1 MSRDGS
7 ALSRRAFVAVVVGG
21 VATVSGACRQTTEVG
36 GATTDARGPGEPAA
50 DDGVD
55 PVTVAPDEGGVV
67 MIGDSLTEGAMSALA
82 SAFASGDIGVQRID
96 GVASRRIAVDQD
108 GGAGSGVSALTA
120 AVDDGLAPDV
130 WVIALGTN
138 DVTKYAATEFAAL
151 IAQLLEA
158 LPTDGA
164 GVVWVNTYLR
174 EATGQA
180 SAFNGALTA
189 IVGERPFAVVADW
202 AGEAPTD
209 GLLIGDGIHFT
220 DAGNAAFASLVVAA
234 VDQLR

>member
-7 ALSRRAFVAVVVGG
+7 PLSRRAFVAVVAGG
-21 VATVSGACRQTTEVG
+21 VATVLAACRQRTEVG
-36 GATTDARGPGEPAA
+36 GVPTDSIEPGEPAP
-50 DDGVD
+50 DDGAD
-55 PVTVAPDEGGVV
+55 PVTVAPDDGGVV
-67 MIGDSLTEGAMSALA
+67 MIGDSLTEGAMVALA
-82 SAFASGDIGVQRID
+82 SAFAAGNIGVQRID

-108 GGAGSGVSALTA
+108 GGAVSGVTALTA

-174 EATGQA
+174 DAAGQA